1 MKKILFILVPMFFS
15 LSLMAQNRPGGRY
28 INVGYSSQTLS
39 SVEANDNFE
48 LKSKIGGAF
57 NSGRTFYILKRPVA
71 KMIYFGIDW
80 TYIDLNYVQYK
91 QDVEEDMMEEEE
103 GSLVTHKAE
112 AGMQVG
118 PSIHF
123 APVDGLTFSTY
134 YRYAPSYSM
143 MFADSEFSGGY
154 AGLNVAGISINY
166 SAFGIGVEQR
176 WGNTKHSFSLD
187 VENLEEEQEEK
198 VEHKFK
204 ISGPRVFLSFR
215 F

>member
-1 MKKILFILVPMFFS
+1 MKKFLLMLVPMFFS
-15 LSLMAQNRPGGRY
+15 IALLAQNRPGGKY

-39 SVEANDNFE
+39 FADDNDAFE
-48 LKSKIGGAF
+48 LKSKIGGTF
-57 NSGRTFYILKRPVA
+57 NSGRTFYILNRPVA

-91 QDVEEDMMEEEE
+91 EEVVDEEE
-103 GSLVTHKAE
+103 SFVTHKAE

-118 PSIHF
+118 PSVHI
-123 APVDGLTFSTY
+123 APIDGLTFSTY

-176 WGNTKHSFSLD
+176 WGTAKHNFSLD
-187 VENLEEEQEEK
+187 VEDMEEEQEEK
-198 VEHKFK
+198 VSHKYK
-204 ISGPRVFLSFR
+204 LSGPRVFLSFR